1 MQGVGVLGI
10 ILVQDEKIASTEAR
24 VVGSTM
30 PPGVLLN
37 INVPYLPYA
46 QLKGFMTT
54 RQGQRVYRDVLERRL
69 DPRGMPYYW
78 IGGEAPTGVLENG
91 TDFSALKTG
100 YVSIT
105 PLQLDLTAL
114 NVLTSM
120 QSWDWTSYIYFLTH
134 LPVSASHWQVSPC
147 AI

>member
-1 MQGVGVLGI
+1 
-10 ILVQDEKIASTEAR
+10 
-24 VVGSTM
+24 
-30 PPGVLLN
+30 
-37 INVPYLPYA
+37 
-46 QLKGFMTT
+46 MTT